1 MIRSLYQ
8 WMKPYRAHFG
18 VGVLALAL
26 TNFFGYLVPQ
36 LVKSAIDML
45 GGNFDSH
52 RLWLITLGI
61 VGAAA
66 IQAGIRVVS
75 RLLIFNAARDVERDL
90 REALFAHLLSLS
102 PQQLSER
109 SVGDLQSRITND
121 LTNVRLLFG
130 AGVLNVANTIVAYA
144 VAIPLMLAQHPRLA
158 LIALSPYPLM
168 IVFMQLLARRIFT
181 SSAETQARLGGISN
195 LVNEDL
201 GARLFIGA
209 AGLGML
215 EERRFGAVN
224 DSYLKANLVLVR
236 TRAIMIPV
244 VTMIGSTGVAL
255 SLWLG
260 GREVIAGTMS
270 LGTLVAFNTY
280 LALLAFPTVMLGF
293 FLAVV
298 QRGLA
303 SYQRVD
309 KLFQERPWASPAT
322 APLTPEGA
330 LSVQH
335 LSLKRGDNM
344 VLQDISIDIPLGARI
359 GIVGEVGSG
368 KSSLLL
374 ALARLIDVPEG
385 TLLLDN
391 LDVHD
396 FPLRDVRR
404 LTGYVPQQPFL
415 FSMSIAENIAFGRSE
430 LTREQIIA
438 AATLADLHKDIVT
451 FPQGYETMVGER
463 GVTLS
468 GGQKQRLALA
478 RALAVEPHVLLLD
491 DCFSAVDTETERNII
506 ERLMGKA
513 RVRSMVIASHR
524 LSVFD
529 HADRIFV
536 LDKGKLVEAGTT
548 AELLARNGAFARLYQ
563 RQRLRERVEEVA

>member
-1 MIRSLYQ
+1 
-8 WMKPYRAHFG
+8 
-18 VGVLALAL
+18 
-26 TNFFGYLVPQ
+26 
-36 LVKSAIDML
+36 
-45 GGNFDSH
+45 
-52 RLWLITLGI
+52 
-61 VGAAA
+61 
-66 IQAGIRVVS
+66 
-75 RLLIFNAARDVERDL
+75 
-90 REALFAHLLSLS
+90 
-102 PQQLSER
+102 
-109 SVGDLQSRITND
+109 
-121 LTNVRLLFG
+121 
-130 AGVLNVANTIVAYA
+130 
-144 VAIPLMLAQHPRLA
+144 
-158 LIALSPYPLM
+158 
-168 IVFMQLLARRIFT
+168 
-181 SSAETQARLGGISN
+181 
-195 LVNEDL
+195 
-201 GARLFIGA
+201 
-209 AGLGML
+209 
-215 EERRFGAVN
+215 
-224 DSYLKANLVLVR
+224 
-236 TRAIMIPV
+236 MIPV
-244 VTMIGSTGVAL
+244 VTMIGSSGVAL

-309 KLFQERPWASPAT
+309 KLFSEPAWTSPAK
-322 APLTPEGA
+322 APLAAQGA

-335 LSLKRGDNM
+335 LSLQRGDNT
-344 VLQDISIDIPLGARI
+344 VLQDISLDVPLGARI

-374 ALARLIDVPEG
+374 ALARLIDVPKG
-385 TLLLDN
+385 SLLLDN
-391 LDVHD
+391 LEVHA

-438 AATLADLHKDIVT
+438 AATLADLHKDITT
-451 FPQGYETMVGER
+451 FPEGYETMVGER

-478 RALAVEPHVLLLD
+478 RALAVEPRVLLLD
-491 DCFSAVDTETERNII
+491 DCFSAVDTETEKNII

-536 LDKGKLVEAGTT
+536 LDKGKLVESGTT
-548 AELLARNGAFARLYQ
+548 AELLARNGVFARLYH
-563 RQRLRERVEEVA
+563 RQRLRERVAEVA